1 METNA
6 FFPAMLLE
14 VESIGKLELFYSF
27 VLLIFF

>member
-14 VESIGKLELFYSF
+14 VESIGKLEIILIICF
-27 VLLIFF
+27 VN